1 MKRIL
6 GSTLALFFTA
16 ILAAGLT
23 PAVSNAAPTVV
34 VSNGSRIT
42 PTLEFPGYGT
52 MGAVGYDAQGN
63 LVGITAGHLDDG
75 APGGPVYLENNKA
88 AGAIGYFANTNH
100 TLDYTVVVLDK
111 EKVIPRSNGP
121 AARIDG
127 LANPSEPFLFQV
139 ACKDGQTTG
148 VTCGAVIR
156 KDATGYNS
164 YAVAYSGD
172 SGGPGWVRDT
182 KLAGITLS
190 ILNPNP
196 PGTTRWLSIFTILNN
211 IPAGTPGK
219 GFVPVNN

>member
-1 MKRIL
+1 MRKRLYAIFAIL
-6 GSTLALFFTA
+6 VLALTG
-16 ILAAGLT
+16 AGLT
-23 PAVSNAAPTVV
+23 AGTASAEPTVI
-34 VSNGSRIT
+34 VSNGVKIT

-52 MGAVGYDAQGN
+52 LGAVGYDNQGN
-63 LVGITAGHLDDG
+63 LVGITAGHVDNNE
-75 APGGPVYLENNKA
+75 PGGPVWLEQNK
-88 AGAIGYFANTNH
+88 GVGPIGYFVNTNRA
-100 TLDYTVVVLDK
+100 LDYTVIVLDK
-111 EKVIPRSNGP
+111 EKVIPKSNGP
-121 AARIDG
+121 GARIDG
-127 LANPSEPFLFQV
+127 LAPAGQPFLFQV

-148 VTCGAVIR
+148 VTCGAVVA

-190 ILNPNP
+190 ILNANP